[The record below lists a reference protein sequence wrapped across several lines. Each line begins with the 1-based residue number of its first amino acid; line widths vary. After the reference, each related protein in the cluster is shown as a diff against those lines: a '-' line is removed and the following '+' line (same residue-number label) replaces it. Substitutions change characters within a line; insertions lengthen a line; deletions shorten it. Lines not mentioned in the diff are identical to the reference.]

1 MRKFMKKYLIV
12 ILISEIFFI
21 SYIHAIELKTAYQ
34 NSYQKYFKEQG
45 EINGLMIDIL
55 NEIEKRAPDIEFK
68 SINGNEFTPFARIKI
83 ELAKGRIDVFAG
95 MSKTKERE
103 KIYNYLKIPIY
114 QVSFV
119 LTTRSNNKVKI
130 DSWEDV
136 AKMGEE
142 GRVLGIRGTGAM
154 KILEQ
159 QTRGISGI
167 KIDYGANSVI
177 QCLEKIRV
185 GRGDFFFYNDL
196 ETLSTIKKEGLTGQF
211 VLLPK
216 KFKEGAHYIGFSKKV
231 PPEVITKLD
240 KIFSDMRKEGILA
253 KLYNSYVK

>member
-1 MRKFMKKYLIV
+1 MQT
-12 ILISEIFFI
+12 S
-21 SYIHAIELKTAYQ
+21 SSSCKTGEDQ
-34 NSYQKYFKEQG
+34 NSYPKYFKEKG
-45 EINGLMIDIL
+45 KIKGLMIDIL
-55 NEIEKRAPDIEFK
+55 NEIEKRSPDIKFK
-68 SINGNEFTPFARIKI
+68 SVIGNEFTPFARIKI
-83 ELAKGRIDVFAG
+83 ELANGRIDMFAG

-167 KIDYGANSVI
+167 KIDYGANSVS

-196 ETLSTIKKEGLTGQF
+196 ETLSTIKKEGLFGQF

-216 KFKEGAHYIGFSKKV
+216 KFKEGDHYIGFSKKV
-231 PPEVITKLD
+231 PTEVIAKLD
-240 KIFSDMRKEGILA
+240 KIFGDMEKRGILE
-253 KLYNSYVK
+253 KLYDSYVK